1 MGDAIAPLQ
10 RIPERR
16 EPTRE
21 QPQVQAR
28 DDAGSQTSSI
38 PDAIG
43 SLQRAVGNR
52 ATGLFAAQRLAVGDG
67 DTPAG
72 VADIG
77 VQREPAAGA
86 ATVAPAPANY
96 RSAAQMMAMTLS
108 DLKRYADA
116 EVEWANNPALL
127 DAQRETL
134 WRWVQFARD
143 DDANLAGCGKSTVT
157 SLEHHADTDDKRR
170 WLSSYAGAISGARST
185 ARIQTAATSVDQ
197 MVLWGEQL
205 FRLEEVMSGPT
216 VNRIIDEDAWKL
228 LSKDKALVDYIIAYV
243 RYSNPVLDAD
253 NGSEITSIAAM
264 RKENTPYQN
273 YVAVLPEV
281 KNYHRF
287 LDAGLKQVA
296 ANKNDTSKTK
306 PLTLVLHSAL
316 DHNGAFHRDP
326 NMRDVLADKRNL
338 TLLIEGAEKLDDVR
352 SEIGP
357 LADMYG
363 RPGADGKGKI
373 DQLMIAGHGNANL
386 IELGGSMEMG
396 NVGKMAEQD
405 DNLKVADHASTLLID
420 ELLVHMDPASPHHKV
435 VFNACLTNSN
445 AVDSKTIRDGVAA
458 GMTPADAVKAA
469 MKKSPSF
476 TAWLADQAK
485 VVNVAGI
492 EAIGAN
498 NSIATVPLQDAR
510 TGALDLR
517 DPDDPA
523 ATGTKL
529 QYTEKGAEPLG
540 VMRSVVESWAMD
552 KPATLDAMQRRVR
565 ARTVVDWRSHI
576 VTKIFEII
584 LANYPDDIVTINDF
598 SEWAGSL
605 GEGNHKEECRVG
617 PMTPP
622 TTIAKHMPEIT
633 SYLLSKVNTADIPH
647 LPLVLHETEL
657 ILGIGPAAKFLASL
671 SGFNCKTADE
681 FVDARVMTKSAEM
694 LGALDAAHLH
704 GQLLIALLDTARN
717 DSPTADSKA
726 FLLANGVKN
735 DALTA
740 AAGTILARAA
750 SEDKILNRL
759 GIVPKAPPAEPDAA
773 AAVPGH
779 KPADQPDADPAGDKE
794 PAVHVDPVQLTGQA
808 AWPFGE
814 IDVRAK
820 PDAAAAS
827 VGKLLEG
834 SPLTI
839 VGKTDDWFAVVYNL
853 RVVYIERAMVDL
865 DVSDKP
871 VPFAAKGVVSD
882 KDDCDVFASPDD
894 SSKQVGALLL
904 GDVVTIVT
912 RTKDWYGISYEH
924 GTGYVHQSSV
934 HATRLKFTRIPS
946 TKGTVTL
953 ADAPFYDNF
962 KAERKEQGKL
972 VVGDLIDVVAKIEDE
987 VGSPTA
993 AGGTFFAFKK
1003 GATTGW
1009 IDALGVALAH

>member
-1 MGDAIAPLQ
+1 MGDTIAPLQ
-10 RIPERR
+10 RVQQRR
-16 EPTRE
+16 GPARE
-21 QPQVQAR
+21 QPQVQPHADESGR
-28 DDAGSQTSSI
+28 TPGV
-38 PDAIG
+38 PDALG

-52 ATGLFAAQRLAVGDG
+52 ATGLFAAQRLAIGDG

-86 ATVAPAPANY
+86 AAVAPVDY
-96 RSAAQMMAMTLS
+96 RSAAQLMSMTLA
-108 DLKRYADA
+108 DLKRYTDGQL
-116 EVEWANNPALL
+116 EWANNPSML

-143 DDANLAGCGKSTVT
+143 DDANLAGCGKSTVA
-157 SLEHHADTDDKRR
+157 SLDRHAGTDAKRH

-185 ARIQTAATSVDQ
+185 ARIQTAAATIDQ
-197 MVLWGEQL
+197 MVEWGEQL
-205 FRLEEVMSGPT
+205 FKLEEVMSGPI
-216 VNRIIDEDAWKL
+216 VNRIIDDDAWKL
-228 LSKDKALVDYIIAYV
+228 LSRDKALVDYIIAYV
-243 RYSNPVLDAD
+243 RYCNPVLDAD
-253 NGSEITSIAAM
+253 NGAEITSISAM
-264 RKENTPYQN
+264 SKENAPFQN
-273 YVAVLPEV
+273 YAAVLPEV
-281 KNYHRF
+281 KSYHRF

-396 NVGKMAEQD
+396 STGKVEEKD
-405 DNLKVADHASTLLID
+405 DNVKVADHASTLLID
-420 ELLVHMDPASPHHKV
+420 GLLTHMDPASPHHTV

-445 AVDSKTIRDGVAA
+445 AVESKTILDGVAA
-458 GMTPADAVKAA
+458 GLTPADAVKAA

-476 TAWLADQAK
+476 TAWLVDQAK

-517 DPDDPA
+517 DPLDKA

-529 QYTEKGAEPLG
+529 AYTETGAEPLG
-540 VMRSVVESWAMD
+540 VMRSVVESWALD
-552 KPATLDAMQRRVR
+552 KRATLDAMQRRVR
-565 ARTVVDWRSHI
+565 ARTVIDWRSHI
-576 VTKIFEII
+576 VWKIFEII
-584 LANYPDDIVTINDF
+584 LANYVDDIVTINDF

-617 PMTPP
+617 PLTPP
-622 TTIAKHMPEIT
+622 ATIARHMPEVT
-633 SYLLSKVNTADIPH
+633 SYLLSKVNTAEIPH

-657 ILGIGPAAKFLASL
+657 ILGIGPASKFLASL

-681 FVDARVMTKSAEM
+681 FLDARVMAKSAEM
-694 LGALDAAHLH
+694 LGALDAPNLH
-704 GQLLIALLDTARN
+704 GQLLVALLDTARN

-726 FLLANGVKN
+726 FLLANGIRN

-740 AAGTILARAA
+740 AAATILARAA
-750 SEDKILNRL
+750 SEDKVLTRL
-759 GIVPKAPPAEPDAA
+759 GIVPKAPPAADV

-779 KPADQPDADPAGDKE
+779 APGHQPDGDPAEDKE

-820 PDAAAAS
+820 PDTAAAS

-839 VGKTDDWFAVVYNL
+839 VGKTDDWYAIVYNL
-853 RVVYIERAMVDL
+853 RVVYIERAMVDVE
-865 DVSDKP
+865 VSDRP
-871 VPFAAKGVVSD
+871 LPFAAKGVVSEED
-882 KDDCDVFASPDD
+882 SCDVFASADD
-894 SSKQVGALLL
+894 AAKKVGALLM
-904 GDVVTIVT
+904 GDAVTIVT
-912 RTKDWYGISYEH
+912 RTKDWYGIAYENR
-924 GTGYVHQSSV
+924 TGYVRRASIE
-934 HATRLKFTRIPS
+934 ATKLKVTRMAS
-946 TKGTVTL
+946 TKATVTL
-953 ADAPFYDNF
+953 ADAGFYDTFN
-962 KAERKEQGKL
+962 AERKEVGKL
-972 VVGDLIDVVAKIEDE
+972 AVGDLIDVVVKVEDE

-993 AGGTFFAFKK
+993 AGGTFYGFKR
-1003 GATTGW
+1003 GATKGW
-1009 IDALGVALAH
+1009 IDALGVEFAH